1 VLASVMS
8 VPSLFVFMAGFAGVH
23 PVESVSFIMVF
34 CVVAAHPLLCMVSA
48 DSNTPSVAVT
58 LGVSLV
64 ISSIGV
70 AFPSSMVLLISLVL
84 FRLFGYVKFMVG
96 FMLMFLVMVLPDVM
110 LNVVV

>member
-48 DSNTPSVAVT
+48 DSNTPSVA
-58 LGVSLV
+58 
-64 ISSIGV
+64 SSIGV

>member
-8 VPSLFVFMAGFAGVH
+8 VPSAFVFIAGFAGVQ
-23 PVESVSFIMVF
+23 PVESFSFIIVF
-34 CVVAAHPLLCMVSA
+34 CVVGAHPLLCMVSA

-70 AFPSSMVLLISLVL
+70 LFPSSMV
-84 FRLFGYVKFMVG
+84 
-96 FMLMFLVMVLPDVM
+96 
-110 LNVVV
+110 VVWVCEVYGWV